1 VNLSVIRDHSSQYMS
16 CRHDDNEALGDGDS
30 FMKTKDWEDI
40 EPVWQEYAQEQ
51 FGEYLNC
58 EYEMKYV
65 DPGDDRCRG
74 TGWRTTSQGR
84 SQKSEETSI

>member
-1 VNLSVIRDHSSQYMS
+1 MADLRSQYIS

-51 FGEYLNC
+51 FGECLNSG
-58 EYEMKYV
+58 Y
-65 DPGDDRCRG
+65 
-74 TGWRTTSQGR
+74 
-84 SQKSEETSI
+84 